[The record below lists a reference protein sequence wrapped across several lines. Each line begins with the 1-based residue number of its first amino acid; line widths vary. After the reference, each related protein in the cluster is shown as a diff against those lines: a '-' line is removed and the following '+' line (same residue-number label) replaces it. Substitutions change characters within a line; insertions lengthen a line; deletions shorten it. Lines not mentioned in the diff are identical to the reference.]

1 MAWSIWLTQYR
12 FMTSATFT
20 TNTAITGTGAAAP
33 SFETHTLDWYFQH
46 SADQVTRLSAYEMIW
61 VKSGR
66 GRLTVDHV
74 KLEATPGNVYLLRP
88 GEYRYL
94 QPLKR
99 MDGYYLSMQPDF
111 FYLSGAESVLMF
123 SHGCNAFEGPLVI
136 RTDEEV
142 RIEAEEILIKIRREF
157 THYGSSRP
165 GILKGLFRI
174 FILYLSQ
181 KMDQATMRISSG
193 TEKDLAGRFM
203 DSLKKHFTTKKMVAD
218 YADEFCVTP
227 GHLNRIVK
235 KISGFPVSYHIQQQ
249 IILEAKR
256 LAHYSDRSMKE
267 VAYALGFDDLAHFSK
282 FFKNN
287 SGMNFSNFKKMA
299 AGG

>member
-1 MAWSIWLTQYR
+1 
-12 FMTSATFT
+12 MTSATFSLNPT
-20 TNTAITGTGAAAP
+20 SPGAVAGDA
-33 SFETHTLDWYFQH
+33 SFETHTLEWFFQH
-46 SADQVTRLSAYEMIW
+46 YHEQTTRLRSYEMIW

-66 GRLTVDHV
+66 GQLIVDHV
-74 KLEATPGNVYLLRP
+74 EMELLPGNVYLLRP
-88 GEYRYL
+88 GQYRNLRPL
-94 QPLKR
+94 QR

-111 FYLSGAESVLMF
+111 FHLSGSESVLLLNN
-123 SHGCNAFEGPLVI
+123 GCNAFEGPLVI

-142 RIEAEEILIKIRREF
+142 RIEAEDILVKIRREF
-157 THYGSSRP
+157 THYGSTRQ

-181 KMDQATMRISSG
+181 KMDQVTMRIASG
-193 TEKDLAGRFM
+193 AEKDLVSRFM
-203 DSLKKHFTTKKMVAD
+203 DSLKKHFTTKKMVSD

-235 KISGFPVSYHIQQQ
+235 KLSGFPVSYHIQQQ
-249 IILEAKR
+249 IVLEAKR

-267 VAYALGFDDLAHFSK
+267 IAYMLGFEDLAHFSK

-299 AGG
+299 AGM